1 MLCGIKKKINMF
13 DLNQFVNLIPKAVL
27 WAKEQQQKI
36 LMKGTPLSDSQIEDA
51 KIIPVKYP
59 ERVRLLRVNQI
70 PLPEDPELK
79 LAAQAIQLII
89 PNTRGLTLQY
99 GIFVKN
105 DYWNNR
111 ELIVHELI
119 HTSQYER
126 LGGIQQFLNQYV
138 TECIQ
143 FGYPQAPLEQEA
155 IKKSKLICT

>member
-1 MLCGIKKKINMF
+1 MF

-27 WAKEQQQKI
+27 WAKEQEQKI
-36 LMKGTPLSDSQIEDA
+36 LMEGTSLSDSQIEDA

-99 GIFVKN
+99 GIFIRS

>member
-1 MLCGIKKKINMF
+1 MF

-27 WAKEQQQKI
+27 WAKEQEQKI

-126 LGGIQQFLNQYV
+126 LGGIQQFLNQYL

>member
-1 MLCGIKKKINMF
+1 MF
-13 DLNQFVNLIPKAVL
+13 DLNQFANLIPKAVL
-27 WAKEQQQKI
+27 EAKEQEQKI
-36 LMKGTPLSDSQIEDA
+36 LMNGTPLSDSQIEDA

-79 LAAQAIQLII
+79 FAAQAIQFII

-126 LGGIQQFLNQYV
+126 LGGIQQFLNQYL

-155 IKKSKLICT
+155 IKKSELICT

>member
-1 MLCGIKKKINMF
+1 MNMF

-27 WAKEQQQKI
+27 EAKEQEQKI
-36 LMKGTPLSDSQIEDA
+36 LMNGTPLSDSQIEDA

-79 LAAQAIQLII
+79 FVLQAIQLIT
-89 PNTRGLTLQY
+89 PYTAGLTIQY
-99 GIFVKN
+99 GIFIRN
-105 DYWNNR
+105 DSWNNR
-111 ELIVHELI
+111 EIIMHELI

-126 LGGIQQFLNQYV
+126 LGGIQQFLNQYL

-143 FGYPQAPLEQEA
+143 YGYPQAPLEQEA
-155 IKKSKLICT
+155 IKRTKLMCT